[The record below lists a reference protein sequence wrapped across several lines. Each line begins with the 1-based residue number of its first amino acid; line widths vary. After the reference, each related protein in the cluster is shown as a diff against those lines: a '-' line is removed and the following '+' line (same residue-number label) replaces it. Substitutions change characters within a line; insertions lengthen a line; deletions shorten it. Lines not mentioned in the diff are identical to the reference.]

1 MACAH
6 LRSAWDCISSSIGNK
21 EAHRTSMLLA
31 FVFSS
36 AFLISYIVNHAMHG
50 DTIFPGHGA
59 VRALYLS
66 ILASHVIL
74 SIVALPMVLTTFFF
88 SLTARFAPPDR
99 TREISYS
106 ALCFSQWRG
115 GFRLP
120 QGLCLLDPAAAKA
133 TLGASTSASAQAVLL
148 LTLYERVVHLL
159 IFKGRKLGRRR
170 ASGIRRAA
178 AQDRRRPISLAS
190 CPLSATSARCHE

>member
-1 MACAH
+1 MDYARR
-6 LRSAWDCISSSIGNK
+6 RSAWECISSSIGTRK
-21 EAHRTSMLLA
+21 HIAPVLLA

-36 AFLISYIVNHAMHG
+36 AFLISYIVNHALHG
-50 DTIFPGHGA
+50 GTIFPGHDL
-59 VRALYLS
+59 VRAVYLS

-120 QGLCLLDPAAAKA
+120 QGLCLLDPAATAKA
-133 TLGASTSASAQAVLL
+133 MFQFDSKPV
-148 LTLYERVVHLL
+148 
-159 IFKGRKLGRRR
+159 
-170 ASGIRRAA
+170 
-178 AQDRRRPISLAS
+178 
-190 CPLSATSARCHE
+190 